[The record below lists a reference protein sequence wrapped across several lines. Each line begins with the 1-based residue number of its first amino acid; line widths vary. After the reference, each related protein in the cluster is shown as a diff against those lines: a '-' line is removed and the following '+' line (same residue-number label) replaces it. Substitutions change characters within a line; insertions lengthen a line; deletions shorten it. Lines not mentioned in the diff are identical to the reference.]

1 MDAPSQEEPCEP
13 QRERAGRSYEKES
26 LRFFLFAF
34 AQMRAKDFAERRADE
49 VHARPWNER
58 PGIRE
63 VLIQMAA
70 EEDLFQANVKKVS
83 GCHAMMTVHANA
95 RAATPAVIRIR
106 IDTRGTN

>member
-26 LRFFLFAF
+26 LRFFLFSF

-70 EEDLFQANVKKVS
+70 EEDLFQANVKKVQRMPRDDDGPRKRES
-83 GCHAMMTVHANA
+83 GDPGGDSHSN
-95 RAATPAVIRIR
+95 RY
-106 IDTRGTN
+106 